1 MSFEENLGIFY
12 EPEKEGVEKFEM
24 NEKIEMLQKENIEL
38 KKKVEKLKCCGN
50 CGNPECYRV
59 DMFKMK
65 LLNTDEC
72 TTNNHKFWKMED

>member
-38 KKKVEKLKCCGN
+38 KKRLRNLNVVEIAGI
-50 CGNPECYRV
+50 
-59 DMFKMK
+59 
-65 LLNTDEC
+65 LNVIELIC
-72 TTNNHKFWKMED
+72 SK